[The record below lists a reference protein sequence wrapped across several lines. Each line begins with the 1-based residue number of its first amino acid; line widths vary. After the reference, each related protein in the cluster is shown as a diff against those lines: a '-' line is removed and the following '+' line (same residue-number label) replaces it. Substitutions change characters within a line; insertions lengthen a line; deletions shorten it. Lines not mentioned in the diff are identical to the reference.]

1 VFDTKR
7 EAQAWGAEVE
17 SSFKVKAKGFQ
28 TFTEACAKYER
39 EVCEI
44 KLGKVWEKRRIAVM
58 VEHFQGKKLGELDA
72 PDIAAWRDWRLQTVS
87 GSTVLRETNL
97 LKHIFHAARDEWRW
111 MEHDPF
117 QGVKLPKENAPRTA
131 LWGWKDIR
139 RVLRAGRLSGG
150 KTGEV
155 ADVFHISLRTAMRL
169 KECLAAP
176 DNYDPHKRVVTLAE
190 TKTGKRVIPVGKKA
204 GKLLERPS
212 FVVGANEAS
221 TLFAK
226 LTKRLMIDGLT
237 LHDARATALT
247 HLARRVDVLT
257 LARVSGHKDIA
268 LLNSVYYR
276 ESSADVALRLR

>member
-1 VFDTKR
+1 
-7 EAQAWGAEVE
+7 
-17 SSFKVKAKGFQ
+17 
-28 TFTEACAKYER
+28 
-39 EVCEI
+39 
-44 KLGKVWEKRRIAVM
+44 
-58 VEHFQGKKLGELDA
+58 
-72 PDIAAWRDWRLQTVS
+72 
-87 GSTVLRETNL
+87 
-97 LKHIFHAARDEWRW
+97 
-111 MEHDPF
+111 
-117 QGVKLPKENAPRTA
+117 
-131 LWGWKDIR
+131 
-139 RVLRAGRLSGG
+139 
-150 KTGEV
+150 
-155 ADVFHISLRTAMRL
+155 MRL

-176 DNYDPHKRVVTLAE
+176 DNYDPQKRVVTLAE
-190 TKTGKRVIPVGKKA
+190 TKTGRRVIPVGKKA

-276 ESSADVALRLR
+276 ESTADVALRLR